1 MDNLTLQGTK
11 MDHHEQ
17 RHSARHDI
25 RNIIL
30 VLASA
35 MAFGV
40 IFCLY
45 MIYTYGPSGRYNISN
60 ALLDPIVAQEM
71 HYQDASNRFAL
82 SGFQFSY
89 FDRAQ
94 KRLIRVPVDLKAY
107 AEFYQFIADEKSLH
121 EVTPS
126 MTALFDQPDVATLV
140 ILVHGGNEERVFQ
153 SLQLVPGRD
162 LFRIQ
167 LHQQDKDIQWVY
179 FSHPGVYEKAIGL
192 FK

>member
-1 MDNLTLQGTK
+1 MGEGKVK

-25 RNIIL
+25 RNIIF
-30 VLASA
+30 VLGSA

-40 IFCLY
+40 VLCLY

-60 ALLDPIVAQEM
+60 ALLDPKVAQQM
-71 HYQDASNRFAL
+71 NYQDGSTRFAL
-82 SGFQFSY
+82 SGFQFSH
-89 FDRAQ
+89 FDIAQ
-94 KRLIRVPVDLKAY
+94 KRLIRLPVDFNAY
-107 AEFYQFIADEKSLH
+107 AEFYQFIADKKSLN
-121 EVTPS
+121 EVTPAMIS
-126 MTALFDQPDVATLV
+126 LFDQPDMATLV
-140 ILVHGGNEERVFQ
+140 ILVHGGNEEKVFQ
-153 SLQLVPGRD
+153 SLQLVPGAG

-167 LHQQDKDIQWVY
+167 LHQQDKAIQWVY